1 MHETAPGHTAHDD
14 YAGHAA
20 ELGMGRYVLAVHS
33 NAVAGREDEY
43 NDWYSNRH
51 LDDLRALPGVTAA
64 RRMKL
69 ADRQLRGRPQPFK
82 YLALYEIETDDVN
95 AVIDELFARV
105 GTDRMPRSDALA
117 DDVSAV
123 LWEVL

>member
-1 MHETAPGHTAHDD
+1 
-14 YAGHAA
+14 
-20 ELGMGRYVLAVHS
+20 MGRYVLAVHS

-51 LDDLRALPGVTAA
+51 LDDLLALPGVTAA

-69 ADRQLRGRPQPFK
+69 ADRQLRGRTQPFN